1 MDPAKPKQIEPADPF
16 FNKTADKAILDK
28 IEIAAEGEDTEKC
41 VKRLKP
47 VLMKVGGVR
56 DVAPDFENDRVVVTF
71 DTRKIHAPDLHDAI
85 LESSH
90 KPGLA
95 EK

>member
-1 MDPAKPKQIEPADPF
+1 MDPAKPNQIEPADPF
-16 FNKTADKAILDK
+16 FNKRADQAILDK
-28 IEIAAEGEDTEKC
+28 IEIAAEGEDTEKYL
-41 VKRLKP
+41 KRLKP

-56 DVAPDFENDRVVVTF
+56 DVAPDLENDRIVVTF

-90 KPGLA
+90 NPGLA
-95 EK
+95 NE